1 MTMSPAAPT
10 PPEGGA
16 SPATSSGST
25 PPRNLSPV
33 PAVRRVGLGAP
44 LRWLRAGAGDLTRA
58 PGPSL
63 FYGCAFALA
72 GWSIYAVFQFA
83 YALAYGLTWGF
94 LLVGP
99 YLAAGLYDISRRLQ
113 AGERVSLAPTLLAW
127 RANLGG
133 FSVFSIVL
141 TVLMLLWSRASLI
154 VFALYFSTNLPSVK
168 DLLLQTLSLE
178 HWEFL
183 LAYFALGAVFAQ
195 AAFSI
200 SVVSIPMMMDRKT
213 DAIVAAITST
223 RAMFENPLP
232 LLVWA
237 LLIVGLT
244 AVGFATGFLG
254 LIVTTPILGHA
265 TWHAYRELVAPDPPA
280 A

>member
-1 MTMSPAAPT
+1 MSPAAPT
-10 PPEGGA
+10 PPEVAA

-25 PPRNLSPV
+25 PLRGSSPI

-44 LRWLRAGAGDLTRA
+44 LRWLRAGASDLARA

-99 YLAAGLYDISRRLQ
+99 YMAAGLYDISRRLQ
-113 AGERVSLAPTLLAW
+113 AGERVRLVPTLLAW
-127 RANLGG
+127 RANMGG

-154 VFALYFSTNLPSVK
+154 VFALYFSTDLPSVK
-168 DLLLQTLSLE
+168 DLLLQTLSPE

-183 LAYFALGAVFAQ
+183 LAYFAVGAVFAQ

-223 RAMFENPLP
+223 HAMFENPLS

-244 AVGFATGFLG
+244 VIGFATGFFG
-254 LIVTTPILGHA
+254 LIVTMPIVGHA
-265 TWHAYRELVAPDPPA
+265 SWHAYRDLVAPAPPA

>member
-1 MTMSPAAPT
+1 MTSPP
-10 PPEGGA
+10 
-16 SPATSSGST
+16 SPF
-25 PPRNLSPV
+25 
-33 PAVRRVGLGAP
+33 PAVRRVGRWAA
-44 LRWLRAGAGDLTRA
+44 LRWVRAGVQDLLRA

-63 FYGCAFALA
+63 FYGAAFALA
-72 GWSIYAVFQFA
+72 GWLIYFVFQFA
-83 YALAYGLTWGF
+83 YAYAYGLTWGF

-99 YLAAGLYDISRRLQ
+99 YMATGLYDISRRLQ
-113 AGERVSLAPTLLAW
+113 AGERVRLGPTLQAW

-154 VFALYFSTNLPSVK
+154 VFALYFSSGLPAAT
-168 DLLLQTLSLE
+168 DLLNQILSAE

-183 LAYFALGAVFAQ
+183 LAYFAVGAIFAQ
-195 AAFSI
+195 IAFSI
-200 SVVSIPMMMDRKT
+200 SVVSIPMMMDRDT

-232 LLVWA
+232 LLLWA
-237 LLIVGLT
+237 VLIVLLT
-244 AVGFATGFLG
+244 VAGFATGFVG
-254 LIVTTPILGHA
+254 LVIAMPIVGHA
-265 TWHAYRELVAPDPPA
+265 TWHAYTDLVAPAQAPA